1 MSRQSFTVPLAV
13 TVAISCTALWACGGG
28 GSHASSPT
36 STAGAKGAGPES
48 EGARV
53 FRTQCAG
60 CHGTQGQGS
69 LGPSL
74 IGIES
79 RLSVADQTAVVQNGR
94 GLMPAFTSSL
104 TEAEI
109 AAVVDYTRTQLH

>member
-1 MSRQSFTVPLAV
+1 MPRKRFSVPLAV
-13 TVAISCTALWACGGG
+13 MVAFSCAAFWACHGGG
-28 GSHASSPT
+28 GAASAPT
-36 STAGAKGAGPES
+36 STADAKGASRES

-53 FRTQCAG
+53 FSTQCAG
-60 CHGTQGQGS
+60 CHGTRGQGN

-79 RLSVADQTAVVQNGR
+79 RLSAADQTAVVENGR
-94 GLMPAFTSSL
+94 GVMPAFATTL